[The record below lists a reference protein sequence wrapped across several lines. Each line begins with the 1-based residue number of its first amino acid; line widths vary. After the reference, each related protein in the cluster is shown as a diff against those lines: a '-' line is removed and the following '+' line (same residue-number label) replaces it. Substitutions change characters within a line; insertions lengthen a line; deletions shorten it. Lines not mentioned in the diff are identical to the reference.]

1 MAATVEPDMAHT
13 ATERSGFLQQPST
26 AVLGVLV
33 ALHLLVLV
41 VVVARAGSLAP
52 GDADVARASRIATSP
67 AIPYRDFPVEY
78 MPLQTLFDRTL
89 AGGAVAAAAA
99 RIAVVAFLADMA
111 AAVAMAWGWG
121 RRQAATY
128 LLLGLPLLSFLYLRF
143 DLVAVALAAWSL
155 ALLARG
161 REEFAGAALG
171 LAVMAKLWP
180 LALVPIFVFRKAR
193 RGLLVGVA
201 VCLVVGAWWYLT
213 GGPKAP
219 FQVLSF
225 RDTRGWHVESVVGSV
240 LWAFGHGTAYRE
252 ADAIRIGHA
261 ALVARAAVFAG
272 LLTCEVLIWRRATH
286 DAREPAGGA
295 ALAAVAALAIFSPL
309 FSLQMAA
316 WLLPFAALAFEGDHD
331 ERHTAGV
338 ATVALILTGVVALA
352 WRDQASVPESWV
364 TWLVFFRNL
373 VWIDIVVSW
382 FRVKPVPVE
391 TGPAEVPQRRASDAA
406 TEGIEAVLPFD
417 AE

>member
-1 MAATVEPDMAHT
+1 MAHSQ
-13 ATERSGFLQQPST
+13 AERAGFLQQPST
-26 AVLGVLV
+26 AMLGVLV

-41 VVVARAGSLAP
+41 VIVARAWSLAP

-67 AIPYRDFPVEY
+67 AIPYRNFPVEY
-78 MPLQTLFDRTL
+78 MPLQTLFDRAL
-89 AGGAVAAAAA
+89 AGGDVAAAAA
-99 RIAVVAFLADMA
+99 RIAVVAFIADMA

-155 ALLARG
+155 ALLAQR
-161 REEFAGAALG
+161 REELGGAALG

-201 VCLVVGAWWYLT
+201 VCLIVGAWWYLT

-225 RDTRGWHVESVVGSV
+225 RDTRGWHVESCVGSV
-240 LWAFGHGTAYRE
+240 LWAFGRGTAYRE

-261 ALVARAAVFAG
+261 ALAAKAALFAG
-272 LLTCEVLIWRRATH
+272 LLACETLIWRRASR

-295 ALAAVAALAIFSPL
+295 ALAAVATLAIFSPL

-338 ATVALILTGVVALA
+338 AAVAIILTGAVALA
-352 WRDQASVPESWV
+352 WRDQSAVPAGWV
-364 TWLVFFRNL
+364 AWLVLFRNL

-382 FRVKPVPVE
+382 FRAAPVPVE
-391 TGPAEVPQRRASDAA
+391 TGPAETPQRRAADAA

>member
-1 MAATVEPDMAHT
+1 MAHT
-13 ATERSGFLQQPST
+13 PAERAGFLQQPST
-26 AVLGVLV
+26 AVVGVLV
-33 ALHLLVLV
+33 ALHVLVLV
-41 VVVARAGSLAP
+41 VILARAGSLAP
-52 GDADVARASRIATSP
+52 GDADVERANRIATSP
-67 AIPYRDFPVEY
+67 AIPYRNFPVEF

-89 AGGAVAAAAA
+89 ATGDIAAAAVRIAVIAFLADLAAAAA
-99 RIAVVAFLADMA
+99 ML
-111 AAVAMAWGWG
+111 WGWG

-155 ALLARG
+155 ALLARR
-161 REEFAGAALG
+161 REELGGVALG

-180 LALVPIFVFRKAR
+180 LVLVPIFVFRRAR
-193 RGLLVGVA
+193 RGLLAGVA

-225 RDTRGWHVESVVGSV
+225 RDARGWHVESVVGSV
-240 LWAFGHGTAYRE
+240 LWVLGRGVPYRE

-261 ALVARAAVFAG
+261 ALPAKAVLFAG
-272 LLTCEVLIWRRATH
+272 LVVVEALIWRRAAR

-295 ALAAVAALAIFSPL
+295 ALAAVATLAIFSPL

-316 WLLPFAALAFEGDHD
+316 WLLPFAALAFEGGHD

-338 ATVALILTGVVALA
+338 ATVAVVLTGVVALL
-352 WRDQASVPESWV
+352 WREQASVPASWV
-364 TWLVFFRNL
+364 GWLVLARNL

-382 FRVKPVPVE
+382 FRATPIPVA
-391 TGPAEVPQRRASDAA
+391 TGPRELPQRRSADAA